1 MCPAPQCRPSSPS
14 ATASE
19 SGNTRLSLVNTVFTR
34 LSLVS
39 GFTEM
44 TGDSNKENVVSLSN
58 SGAGVT
64 PKKSSSVP
72 LGMDGAGQGP
82 AHQHQGSSSKKR
94 KLFTQSLGKII
105 RTCFGSHK
113 SSGNHFVVRLLEF
126 DASIYIIG
134 YVSKYL
140 PTPPLSQPLE
150 SL

>member
-1 MCPAPQCRPSSPS
+1 
-14 ATASE
+14 
-19 SGNTRLSLVNTVFTR
+19 
-34 LSLVS
+34 
-39 GFTEM
+39 M
-44 TGDSNKENVVSLSN
+44 TGDSNKENVVVSLSN

-126 DASIYIIG
+126 DAYFLMLTLINRR
-134 YVSKYL
+134 
-140 PTPPLSQPLE
+140 
-150 SL
+150 SLKH